1 MGQVSEYLAG
11 IARSSPVTPC
21 HSPGSPSS
29 RSLMSAMRLSV
40 PFSLTATLIV
50 SVLAAGA
57 AIAKDIPGAKDHP
70 LVGRYTGSEIFTYKT
85 EDFKEQRFLNTA
97 LDLKADGEALTEANS
112 LKVEGKIT
120 DIRYNAPKDRSS
132 LEIMR
137 NYEESLK
144 SKGFEPVFS
153 CANETCF
160 KGKAST
166 FRLAFAA
173 GDALTGSRY
182 DNGVRYLL
190 AKAARPEG
198 DTYAAIFLGDNKMGP
213 LVHVIVADTKPM
225 QGDQIAFVD
234 AGAMAKS
241 IAANGHVSLYGIQF
255 DFDKAEIKPDSRP
268 TLDEIAKFLKANPD
282 IALVVTGHT
291 DAKGGFDYNVDLSKR
306 RAQAVA
312 ADLTGKY
319 GIAAARLT
327 PFGAG
332 MSAPVATNDDEAGR
346 AKNRRVELVKR

>member
-1 MGQVSEYLAG
+1 MHRAHYRPFVSSILF
-11 IARSSPVTPC
+11 SS
-21 HSPGSPSS
+21 
-29 RSLMSAMRLSV
+29 LLLSGV
-40 PFSLTATLIV
+40 AN
-50 SVLAAGA
+50 
-57 AIAKDIPGAKDHP
+57 AKDIAGSKDHP
-70 LVGRYTGSEIFTYKT
+70 LVGRYAGSEIFTYKV
-85 EDFKEQRFLNTA
+85 EDFREQRFLKTA

-112 LKVEGKIT
+112 IKVEGKVT

-137 NYEESLK
+137 NYEESLR
-144 SKGFEPVFS
+144 SKGFETVFS

-190 AKAARPEG
+190 AKVTKPEG
-198 DTYAAIFLGDNKMGP
+198 ETYAAIYLGDNKMGP
-213 LVHVIVADTKPM
+213 LVHVIVADLKPM

-241 IAANGHVSLYGIQF
+241 IAANGRVALYGIQF
-255 DFDKAEIKPDSRP
+255 DFDKADIKPESRP
-268 TLDEIAKFLKANPD
+268 TLDEIGKFLKANAD

-312 ADLTGKY
+312 VDLAQHY

-332 MSAPVATNDDEAGR
+332 MSSPVASNDEEAGR